1 MSRRPVEEAVTR
13 RVSSQH
19 IQDVSFFDTLFESA
33 YAHDSSLSRHSRFT
47 AGFLKDSFSSEGPR
61 STSSNLD
68 PSHDTGSILTY
79 NSLFS
84 LVLYYTS
91 TRGQNLYAHL
101 PHAADDASRHEN
113 VLHYGCDCVLG
124 KGEGKKAKVD
134 AVTKVLVF
142 AD

>member
-1 MSRRPVEEAVTR
+1 MAFFRDSISGGAPRR
-13 RVSSQH
+13 
-19 IQDVSFFDTLFESA
+19 I
-33 YAHDSSLSRHSRFT
+33 LSI
-47 AGFLKDSFSSEGPR
+47 LY
-61 STSSNLD
+61 
-68 PSHDTGSILTY
+68 PSHDTRSTLTY

-84 LVLYYTS
+84 LVHYCIS
-91 TRGQNLYAHL
+91 TRDQNSFAHL
-101 PHAADDASRHEN
+101 PHAADDASRYEN